1 MQKLFVKDIMTPNP
15 TAIGPED
22 SVIYAAKLIADGNF
36 NGLPVID
43 SENKVI
49 GILTEYD
56 LISKGEALHL
66 PTLINILGNIDFYR
80 KDSGLVKDE
89 LKKLLLIKVKD
100 IMNPVPLVVRDDAP
114 IQMLAEMFA
123 EHHRVNPI
131 PVIDL
136 THKLVGVV
144 SRYDLVRFFADRAS
158 TPRIE
163 ADKPEVLEKKTR
175 DFVADLGQRFVLVS
189 RGRAR
194 FWPFVSFL
202 FIIVGFVIAF
212 AIILRIAVKR

>member
-15 TAIGPED
+15 ATIGADD
-22 SVIYAAKLIADGNF
+22 SVVYAAKLIADGNF
-36 NGLPVID
+36 AGLPVID
-43 SENKVI
+43 GETKVV

-144 SRYDLVRFFADRAS
+144 SRYDLVRFFADRSS
-158 TPRIE
+158 TPRVE
-163 ADKPEVLEKKTR
+163 TDEPEVLEKKTR

-194 FWPFVSFL
+194 FWPLVSIL
-202 FIIVGFVIAF
+202 FAVVGFVIAF
-212 AIILRIAVKR
+212 AIILRIAIKR